1 MSFLKKLLSK
11 GFFPIQLPPNFTS
24 SSFGE
29 KYKEISNGISKIIKD
44 NNKINPQKEWT
55 KIDKYSVSRTSFYRR
70 TTSILNPISYFVLAK
85 LISDNWDEINSFYE
99 NSSLSLSKPSIDDES
114 LRAISITKF
123 NQLYERKIIDSA
135 GYKYALVT
143 DISSYFPSIY
153 THSIPWALYG
163 KINSKA
169 NLRNKNKNLGDEIDL
184 YCRNIQDGQT
194 IGLPIGS
201 DTSHIISEIIGTAI
215 DCELKSKLGSNL
227 RGFRYVDD
235 FFLFFKER
243 VAAEK
248 ALAALTAIINS
259 YELEINASK
268 TKIIETKD
276 LIEESWRYS
285 LKNKTISHEIKK
297 QKNDIHNYFSSVFS
311 LEREYKDESI
321 AKYALKQ
328 LSSSII
334 KKNNWDITES
344 YLLKVAYT
352 FPNTIEIV
360 SRFLVTY
367 NSYGYE
373 INKNNVRVFIKS
385 LIADHL
391 NSSHHNEVCWLLW
404 LSKELNIRLSK
415 VTANRIFEMDSN
427 PCILIL
433 LDMYNRDL
441 VNKGFKLTDKL
452 DKYKSKDGLTNSSWL
467 VSYEGGRRKW
477 LGNKNFKF
485 IEENKAFKL
494 LLDENVSFYDENI
507 KPPMLFN
514 IKNETNNATLN
525 IDKLFNSDEDIT
537 DEFQFNDLDDEY
549 FDNNDS
555 DDTFFD
561 DDDEDE
567 QRESDMNSEY

>member
-1 MSFLKKLLSK
+1 M
-11 GFFPIQLPPNFTS
+11 
-24 SSFGE
+24 
-29 KYKEISNGISKIIKD
+29 
-44 NNKINPQKEWT
+44 
-55 KIDKYSVSRTSFYRR
+55 
-70 TTSILNPISYFVLAK
+70 
-85 LISDNWDEINSFYE
+85 
-99 NSSLSLSKPSIDDES
+99 
-114 LRAISITKF
+114 
-123 NQLYERKIIDSA
+123 
-135 GYKYALVT
+135 
-143 DISSYFPSIY
+143 
-153 THSIPWALYG
+153 
-163 KINSKA
+163 
-169 NLRNKNKNLGDEIDL
+169 
-184 YCRNIQDGQT
+184 
-194 IGLPIGS
+194 
-201 DTSHIISEIIGTAI
+201 
-215 DCELKSKLGSNL
+215 
-227 RGFRYVDD
+227 
-235 FFLFFKER
+235 FFKKR

-285 LKNKTISHEIKK
+285 LKKNTISHEIKK

-334 KKNNWDITES
+334 KKDNWGITES

-352 FPNTIEIV
+352 FPNTIEV
-360 SRFLVTY
+360 VARFLVNY

-373 INKNNVRVFIKS
+373 INKSNIKVFINS
-385 LIADHL
+385 LMAEHL

-404 LSKELNIRLSK
+404 LSKELKILLSK
-415 VTANRIFEMDSN
+415 INANRIFEMDSN

-433 LDMYNRDL
+433 LDMYNKGL
-441 VNKGFKLTDKL
+441 VSRKFKFTNEL
-452 DKYKSKDGLTNSSWL
+452 DKYKSKDSLTNSNWL
-467 VSYEGGRRKW
+467 VSYEGGKRKW
-477 LGNKNFKF
+477 LGNDNLNFIK
-485 IEENKAFKL
+485 ENKAFKL
-494 LLDENVSFYDENI
+494 LLDENVSFYDESI

-514 IKNETNNATLN
+514 IRNKTNNVTLN
-525 IDKLFNSDEDIT
+525 EEKLFNSDEDVA
-537 DEFQFNDLDDEY
+537 DEFQFSDLDDEY